1 MFINHAP
8 ADMPTPPSAPA
19 TPPFVVPGYIH
30 IILDLLLFA
39 FILVYSFIGYK
50 KPHGN
55 MLRYVYFGFSV
66 YLLAFAC
73 MDFMMKRTNYIANSM
88 VAFSALL
95 IAYIS
100 GRLDKMTKNK
110 IILVL
115 VGILLLVAD
124 IYTFAADPNHGF
136 DIITMI
142 GMSSGLIAHA
152 AIGFAYVSRYEEHKT
167 GDNLDDKSE

>member
-8 ADMPTPPSAPA
+8 ADMPAPPSAPA
-19 TPPFVVPGYIH
+19 APPFVVPGYIH
-30 IILDLLLFA
+30 IILDLLLFT

-95 IAYIS
+95 IAYVS

-167 GDNLDDKSE
+167 DDNLDDKSE